1 MQSLLPRRLA
11 LFVFPLLLFLTSCS
25 LLGDGRLV
33 SGSTIFEE
41 EFTTGQTGTWLLEGD
56 TAAQSTIVQESLRIS
71 VSEPRT
77 VQYSALQEPLFDD
90 FILEV
95 DVTQLDGSLSS
106 SYGVLFRLQ
115 NPNQFYRFEI
125 TGNGLYVVEKSLG
138 EEQWQRFTDGWVE
151 SPFIIQGLNKTNRIK
166 VEAVGSQLK
175 FFINERQVEVFADTT
190 YTGGQ
195 IALDAGTFNQGGV
208 TASFDNLVVRQP

>member
-1 MQSLLPRRLA
+1 MRNSLLRRLI
-11 LFVFPLLLFLTSCS
+11 LLTFPLLFFLTSCS
-25 LLGDGRLV
+25 LLNGSRLV
-33 SGSTIFEE
+33 SGTTIFEE
-41 EFTTGQTGTWLLEGD
+41 AFTTGQTGTWLLEGD
-56 TAAQSTIVQESLRIS
+56 TAAQSTIVQESLRIN
-71 VSEPRT
+71 VSQPRT

-115 NPNQFYRFEI
+115 NPHQFYRFEI
-125 TGNGLYVVEKSLG
+125 TGNGLYVVEKSMG
-138 EEQWQRFTDGWVE
+138 EGQWQRFTDGWVE
-151 SPFIIQGLNKTNRIK
+151 SPFIIQGLNRTNRIK

-175 FFINERQVEVFADTT
+175 FFINERQVEVFTDTT
-190 YTGGQ
+190 YTSGQ
-195 IALDAGTFNQGGV
+195 IAVDAGTFNQGGV

>member
-1 MQSLLPRRLA
+1 MQHLLPRRLA
-11 LFVFPLLLFLTSCS
+11 LFVFPLLFFLTSCS
-25 LLGDGRLV
+25 LLGGGRLV
-33 SGSTIFEE
+33 NGSNIFEE
-41 EFTTGQTGTWLLEGD
+41 EFATGQTGTWLLEGD
-56 TAAQSTIVQESLRIS
+56 TAAQSTIVQESLRIN

-90 FILEV
+90 FVLEV

-125 TGNGLYVVEKSLG
+125 TGNGLYVVEKGMG
-138 EEQWQRFTDGWVE
+138 EGQWQRFTDGWVE

-190 YTGGQ
+190 YTSGQ